1 MLVSIL
7 TGVYFG
13 MEIDVPT
20 ERRNLG
26 GKHPRHAG
34 GSHRTYSVSLGDM
47 SYEAKVREPLKSHL
61 TMRMVTS
68 SLKSS
73 PQKSAAALWISRMR
87 SSADSEE
94 PRRTVAERRSMPNSS
109 PSRFSASVT
118 PSV

>member
-26 GKHPRHAG
+26 GKHRRHAG

-47 SYEAKVREPLKSHL
+47 SYEVKVREPLEN
-61 TMRMVTS
+61 R
-68 SLKSS
+68 
-73 PQKSAAALWISRMR
+73 
-87 SSADSEE
+87 
-94 PRRTVAERRSMPNSS
+94 
-109 PSRFSASVT
+109 
-118 PSV
+118 